1 MSNGQSQGSGQPA
14 PAPASPAP
22 APAPAPQPD
31 FVAAFTNTAMIGSDK
46 KSDTNPALN
55 KAVRPQGNTETR

>member
-1 MSNGQSQGSGQPA
+1 MSNEQNQGSGQPA
-14 PAPASPAP
+14 PAQASP

-31 FVAAFTNTAMIGSDK
+31 FVAAFTNTALIGSEK
-46 KSDTNPALN
+46 KSDTNPTLN

>member
-1 MSNGQSQGSGQPA
+1 MSNGQNQGSGQPA
-14 PAPASPAP
+14 PAPACP

-46 KSDTNPALN
+46 KSDNPTLN
-55 KAVRPQGNTETR
+55 KAVRPEGNTETR

>member
-1 MSNGQSQGSGQPA
+1 MSNGQNQGSGQPA
-14 PAPASPAP
+14 PAPASP

-46 KSDTNPALN
+46 KSDTNPTLN
-55 KAVRPQGNTETR
+55 KAVQPQGNTETR

>member
-1 MSNGQSQGSGQPA
+1 MSNGQNQGSDQPA

-22 APAPAPQPD
+22 APAPQPD
-31 FVAAFTNTAMIGSDK
+31 FVEAFTNTTMIGTDK
-46 KSDTNPALN
+46 KSDTNPTQN

>member
-1 MSNGQSQGSGQPA
+1 MSNGQNQGSGQPA
-14 PAPASPAP
+14 PAPASP

-46 KSDTNPALN
+46 KSDTNPTLN